1 MTANIP
7 VPAARENHFSK
18 KVVKDFKRNKSK
30 YLIALPVILF
40 FLVFNYKP
48 MYGVIIAFKNY
59 RPSMSIWE
67 APWIGFKN
75 FETFFKDPYFG
86 RLLRNTFLISLY
98 NILWGFPAPIIL
110 ALLLNE
116 IRSGF
121 YRRVVQ
127 TISYMPHFISIVVMC
142 GIIRNFCMSDG
153 TINDIIVF
161 FGGERSSLLGMQS
174 MFRTIYVASD
184 IWQSVGWGSIIYLAV
199 IAGIDQEQY
208 EAAHIDGAGRF
219 CQVINITIP
228 AIIPT
233 IMILL
238 ILRMGNILN
247 IGYEKILLLYQP
259 NTYEV
264 ADVISTYV
272 YRKGIMEGSWSY
284 STAVGLFNSA
294 VNIVFLLATNRLSKN
309 YSDVSLF

>member
-1 MTANIP
+1 
-7 VPAARENHFSK
+7 
-18 KVVKDFKRNKSK
+18 
-30 YLIALPVILF
+30 
-40 FLVFNYKP
+40 
-48 MYGVIIAFKNY
+48 
-59 RPSMSIWE
+59 MSIWE